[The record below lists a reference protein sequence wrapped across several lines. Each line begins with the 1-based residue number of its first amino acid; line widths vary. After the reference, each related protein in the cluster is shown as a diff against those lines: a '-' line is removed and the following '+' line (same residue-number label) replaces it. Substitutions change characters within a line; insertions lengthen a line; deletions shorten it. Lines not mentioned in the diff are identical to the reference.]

1 MSTIAAYAFTT
12 SDAMVQVFPA
22 SFSSH
27 GQASRQDEDI
37 DLERVVWDA
46 EYRNE
51 VKHRLLNGLDDIGI
65 TLENDGAIDRFEAGP
80 AGALG
85 PVTTSL

>member
-51 VKHRLLNGLDDIGI
+51 VKHRLLG
-65 TLENDGAIDRFEAGP
+65 RR
-80 AGALG
+80 
-85 PVTTSL
+85 